1 MTIRV
6 KRKTAIITTVAFLLL
21 AGGIALV
28 MIQIRRKPTM
38 VNLKSVKVPTS
49 DAKNSSKVTTTK
61 ILTDTSVLSSSTTT
75 TLVYKNISINL
86 STPIDEETITS
97 DSIPVRTIINGA
109 TSGTCTV
116 TFEKDGS
123 QDVKESAPVIQAA
136 TYYTC
141 QGFDIDKSKFT
152 SMGKWTMYVAVK
164 NGNSNGKSEER
175 TVTIK

>member
-28 MIQIRRKPTM
+28 MIQIRSKPTM

-116 TFEKDGS
+116 TFEKTDRKMLKS
-123 QDVKESAPVIQAA
+123 QLQLFKLQHIIRVKDSTLTNQNLQVWENGQCMSRLKMEIQMVNPKKE
-136 TYYTC
+136 
-141 QGFDIDKSKFT
+141 Q
-152 SMGKWTMYVAVK
+152 
-164 NGNSNGKSEER
+164 
-175 TVTIK
+175 